1 MAVSPCSSC
10 NDLFLVSF
18 IFFALSIVN
27 PSSFSQSLPPPPPHL
42 LQRNQCGGG
51 EKCGMFQ
58 HLPFPFH
65 LSASCG
71 DGSLSDAFRLT
82 CLNSTSLYLNIGILS
97 YQVLHFFTDAVLVD
111 FPNTS
116 YPCRQYNNLNS
127 FGFEANDYFGIST
140 DNVVGLYD
148 CDDSSLCKADCVT
161 VVSSGGSCDQN
172 GSTAA
177 GTNYHPACCYPLS
190 DRSAW
195 GVGDGFSVFSQ
206 FGCRGFSCWVVSPG
220 GSGSGKRGVKLEWA
234 IPWNLTKEACAA
246 NSQVENATAV
256 TSGVRC
262 HCQDGFAGD
271 GFAQG
276 LGCSKYWIIKTMGIL
291 KQCQLAGAMS
301 DDNIVRHTKSGN
313 SSQSTTLFQKACR
326 TRLFTYH
333 ELEEAT
339 NGFANDQKL
348 VDGTKDILYAGVLG
362 DGSHVVVHKVQ
373 CESERDLIQVL
384 SQVEVL
390 SAVSHKSMARLL
402 GCSIESE
409 YTPLMVYE
417 YPANGTLEENLR
429 QSREKKIGLDWYKR
443 LNIVAETTSL
453 LAFLQREI
461 SPPILHNDLQSGC
474 VLLDEDFS
482 VKISGFGLLCASHS
496 ARTSMYNTSEGLN
509 FHRTDVYNLGVMLLE
524 IIAGTR
530 PVDLPTIALKIRG
543 GKVEEIVD
551 PLMYY
556 HEQSAFFREQ
566 IEKVADLATRCLLFG
581 GDGNLGMID
590 VARELV
596 HITKESARG
605 GSRRG
610 PALEETF
617 SNSSLL
623 QMISMSP
630 DSTYVP

>member
-27 PSSFSQSLPPPPPHL
+27 PLSFSQSLPPPHP
-42 LQRNQCGGG
+42 LQRNQCASG
-51 EKCGMFQ
+51 EKCGMFE

-116 YPCRQYNNLNS
+116 YPCRQYNDLNS

-148 CDDSSLCKADCVT
+148 CDDSSLCKSDCVT

-190 DRSAW
+190 HRSAW
-195 GVGDGFSVFSQ
+195 RVGDGFSVFSQ

-271 GFAQG
+271 G
-276 LGCSKYWIIKTMGIL
+276 CT
-291 KQCQLAGAMS
+291 
-301 DDNIVRHTKSGN
+301 
-313 SSQSTTLFQKACR
+313 
-326 TRLFTYH
+326 
-333 ELEEAT
+333 
-339 NGFANDQKL
+339 
-348 VDGTKDILYAGVLG
+348 
-362 DGSHVVVHKVQ
+362 
-373 CESERDLIQVL
+373 DLPFHVL
-384 SQVEVL
+384 S
-390 SAVSHKSMARLL
+390 
-402 GCSIESE
+402 
-409 YTPLMVYE
+409 
-417 YPANGTLEENLR
+417 
-429 QSREKKIGLDWYKR
+429 KR
-443 LNIVAETTSL
+443 C
-453 LAFLQREI
+453 
-461 SPPILHNDLQSGC
+461 H
-474 VLLDEDFS
+474 
-482 VKISGFGLLCASHS
+482 
-496 ARTSMYNTSEGLN
+496 
-509 FHRTDVYNLGVMLLE
+509 
-524 IIAGTR
+524 
-530 PVDLPTIALKIRG
+530 
-543 GKVEEIVD
+543 IVD
-551 PLMYY
+551 Y
-556 HEQSAFFREQ
+556 E
-566 IEKVADLATRCLLFG
+566 
-581 GDGNLGMID
+581 
-590 VARELV
+590 
-596 HITKESARG
+596 
-605 GSRRG
+605 
-610 PALEETF
+610 
-617 SNSSLL
+617 
-623 QMISMSP
+623 
-630 DSTYVP
+630 